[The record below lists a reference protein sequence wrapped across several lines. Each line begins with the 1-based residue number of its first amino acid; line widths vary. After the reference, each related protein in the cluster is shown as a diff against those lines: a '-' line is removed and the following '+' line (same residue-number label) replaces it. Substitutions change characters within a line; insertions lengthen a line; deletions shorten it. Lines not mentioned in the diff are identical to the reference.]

1 MSIKQPFTDL
11 QISRSASGFYKGHS
25 VEIALLSKAIMIGLV
40 LWALVWPASANS
52 VLGDLNWSLLE
63 GFNSF
68 YIIIVGLFIFFLL
81 IVALLP
87 ATGRKIMGT
96 PGEKREFSNFS

>member
-40 LWALVWPASANS
+40 L
-52 VLGDLNWSLLE
+52 
-63 GFNSF
+63 
-68 YIIIVGLFIFFLL
+68 
-81 IVALLP
+81 
-87 ATGRKIMGT
+87 
-96 PGEKREFSNFS
+96 